1 MRVIR
6 RWLMGGLISAAAVY
20 AVICIVMFVW
30 QRALIYYPQ
39 PARQAV
45 PALMLPNEAG
55 QLQVSVRE
63 RERAGA
69 PALIYFGGNAEDVS
83 GTYRQLARLFP
94 EHALYLMHYRGYGHS
109 DGEPT
114 EAALHA
120 DARRLYEHVA
130 SRHARVLVVGRSL
143 GSGVAVRLASEVAVD
158 RLVLV
163 TPYDSLVAVA
173 GDEFPWLPVRW
184 LLRDRFDSVSRAGT
198 IGVATTLIAAERDT
212 LILPERTDR
221 LLGHFRP
228 GVALRRIIAEAGHN
242 DISGH
247 AAYERALVDALK

>member
-6 RWLMGGLISAAAVY
+6 LWLLGGLLIVAALYLAV
-20 AVICIVMFVW
+20 CIGMFVW

-39 PARQAV
+39 PARQTV
-45 PALMLPNEAG
+45 PALMLPNEVG

-63 RERAGA
+63 REGA

-83 GTYRQLARLFP
+83 GNYRQLARLFP
-94 EHALYLMHYRGYGHS
+94 GHALYLMHYRGYGRS

-120 DARRLYEHVA
+120 DARRLYGHVA
-130 SRHARVLVVGRSL
+130 SRHARVLVLGRSL

-163 TPYDSLVAVA
+163 TPYDSLQAVA
-173 GDEFPWLPVRW
+173 ADAFPWLPVRW

-221 LLGHFRP
+221 LLNHFRP
-228 GVALRRIIAEAGHN
+228 GVARRQVIAGAGHN

-247 AAYERALVDALK
+247 AAYEQALVDALR

>member
-1 MRVIR
+1 MGVIR

-20 AVICIVMFVW
+20 AAICAGMFFG
-30 QRALIYYPQ
+30 QRSLIYYPQ

-45 PALMLPNEAG
+45 PALMLPNEVG

-63 RERAGA
+63 REGA

-83 GTYRQLARLFP
+83 GDYRQLARLFP
-94 EHALYLMHYRGYGHS
+94 GHALYLMHYRGYGRS

-130 SRHARVLVVGRSL
+130 SRHARVQILGRSL

-212 LILPERTDR
+212 LILPERTAR
-221 LLGHFRP
+221 LLAHFRP
-228 GVALRRIIAEAGHN
+228 GVARQRIIGGAGHN
-242 DISGH
+242 DISGQ
-247 AAYERALVDALK
+247 AAYEQALVDALE